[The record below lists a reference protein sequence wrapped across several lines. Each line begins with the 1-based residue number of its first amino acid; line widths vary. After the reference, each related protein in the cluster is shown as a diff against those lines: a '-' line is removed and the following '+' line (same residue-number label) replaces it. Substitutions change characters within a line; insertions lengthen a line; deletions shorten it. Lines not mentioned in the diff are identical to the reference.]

1 LPSEFDGDAAD
12 WRSEFSGGASSVR
25 DDNYGRLLVQRYQLL
40 DVAGKGS
47 MGQVYLAK
55 DTLLGGVKVAVKFL
69 SRAKIN
75 QRVRDRFMREA
86 TISALLGEKSIHI
99 IKVRD
104 YGVDENEMP
113 FYVME
118 FLQGDSLQSLMQN
131 QPLPLDKFF
140 GFMRQICL
148 GLQCAHDGIEIEG
161 NVAQVVH
168 RDIKPSNISVT
179 KDSTLGELVK
189 ILDFGIALLQ
199 SDDSPTG
206 FMGTPA
212 YCSPEQM
219 EGKVLDNR
227 SDIYSLGIMMFQM
240 LTGEL
245 PIKPKASS
253 FEGWFQAHHYQPPKG
268 FNQVKAKVD
277 IPKALSDL
285 VNQCM
290 AKEPQ
295 LRPQSVTDILK
306 VLEEIEQAPEQLLS
320 SLAQSLA
327 PLAPT
332 TAEEALLHNNWPKD
346 KPRAEIVF
354 PQLMEYEG
362 KELATLWIMLSR
374 EEIARYK
381 SNKPHSQFLFVPTPH
396 PMMLWVTALYQ
407 DEQNHRMLPCY
418 LDLKK
423 AIGEKT
429 LQVLTKS
436 KTYRL
441 LLFSLEGDDRC
452 VAVIKGTIP
461 DRKISSLQEW
471 YFESQRNPATPHH
484 LKESKRSL
492 KEEFEIIKPKLIAS
506 LQRQITKGVW
516 VN

>member
-1 LPSEFDGDAAD
+1 M
-12 WRSEFSGGASSVR
+12 R
-25 DDNYGRLLVQRYQLL
+25 DENYGRLLVQRYQLL
-40 DVAGKGS
+40 EVAGKGS

-75 QRVRDRFMREA
+75 QRVRDRFIREA

-99 IKVRD
+99 VKVRD

-118 FLQGDSLQSLMQN
+118 FLQGDNLKDIMQN
-131 QPLPLDKFF
+131 QPMPLPKFF

-161 NVAQVVH
+161 NIAQVVH
-168 RDIKPSNISVT
+168 RDIKPSNISVI
-179 KDSTLGELVK
+179 KDATLGELVK
-189 ILDFGIALLQ
+189 IVDFGIALLQ
-199 SDDSPTG
+199 SDGSPTG

-245 PIKPKASS
+245 PLKPKTSS
-253 FEGWFQAHHYQPPKG
+253 FEGWFQCHHYQPPKA
-268 FNQVKAKVD
+268 FQEVKAKLD
-277 IPKALSDL
+277 LPQALMDV

-290 AKEPQ
+290 AKDAKD
-295 LRPQSVTDILK
+295 RPENVTEILK
-306 VLEEIEQAPEQLLS
+306 VLEEIEQS
-320 SLAQSLA
+320 CAQPA
-327 PLAPT
+327 IPQPVQPAIPT
-332 TAEEALLHNNWPKD
+332 SIEDVCLQSKWPKD

-354 PQLMEYEG
+354 PQLLEYEG
-362 KELATLWIMLSR
+362 REAATLWIMLSR
-374 EEIARYK
+374 EEIDRYK
-381 SNKPHSQFLFVPTPH
+381 ANKPYSQFLFASSPH
-396 PMMLWVTALYQ
+396 PMLLWVTALYQ
-407 DEQNHRMLPCY
+407 DEERHRMLPCY

-423 AIGEKT
+423 AIGDKT
-429 LQVLTKS
+429 LQILLVT

-441 LLFSLEGDDRC
+441 LLFPLEGDDRC
-452 VAVIKGTIP
+452 MAVVKGTIP
-461 DRKISSLQEW
+461 DRKIQSLREWAQE
-471 YFESQRNPATPHH
+471 SATTPPAPAH
-484 LKESKRSL
+484 LKESKKIL
-492 KEEFEIIKPKLIAS
+492 KEEFDTLKPRLLAS
-506 LQRQITKGVW
+506 LHRQITKGIGVK
-516 VN
+516 VNSRS